1 MSFKKFFLL
10 LITIVALFISCDI
23 FPNKDD
29 FGGIDQS
36 DQIYE
41 FLSVDASSQ
50 LSSEERKNVESI
62 NNFAFNS
69 SIKINASTINDSFVY
84 SPMSMALLLG
94 MIAEGAKGE
103 TRDEILSALNL
114 NGQDQDSINVFSRNL
129 LCLSTAASSDEEI
142 FEIANC
148 AVVDKSI
155 KVSNEYKKNAKN
167 YYDAEIVSKDFIHDD
182 IVLYINTWAYLK
194 THKRINSIISNVDS
208 STKAV
213 FLNALYFKAAWLD
226 SFSLQSSYSESF
238 TKTDGAIIQEI
249 MMHRL
254 GDISYYESSDFTMVN
269 LPYGYHDNFK
279 EQSSN
284 YSMSLVL
291 PHQSLDIN
299 GLLGKLSESSLSSLL
314 SKLTKHKVRLTVPRF
329 DIYSDLDYTSLLKSL
344 GIRHLFNEADL
355 SSMAD
360 DHIQIERIKQ
370 VANISIDEQ
379 GTEAVA
385 VSFTDISTDPEDTIE
400 PPKYLEFTCNR
411 PFIFIITE
419 RKTNAI
425 LFIGAIK

>member
-1 MSFKKFFLL
+1 MRFKKFFLL

-23 FPNKDD
+23 FPNKDE
-29 FGGIDQS
+29 FGCIDQS

-94 MIAEGAKGE
+94 MIAEGSKGE

-114 NGQDQDSINVFSRNL
+114 NGQDQDSINEFSRNL

-155 KVSNEYKKNAKN
+155 KVSNEYKKIAKN
-167 YYDAEIVSKDFIHDD
+167 YYDAEIVSKDFIHDN

-194 THKRINSIISNVDS
+194 THKRINSIISNIDS

-213 FLNALYFKAAWLD
+213 FLNALYFKATWLD

-238 TKTDGAIIQEI
+238 TKTDGTIIQEI

-269 LPYGYHDNFK
+269 LPYGHHDNLK

-314 SKLTKHKVRLTVPRF
+314 SKLTKHNVRLTVPRF
-329 DIYSDLDYTSLLKSL
+329 DIYSDLNYTSMLKSL

-360 DHIQIERIKQ
+360 DHIQIEHIKQ

-379 GTEAVA
+379 GTEAAA